1 MSARKTLL
9 AVAVALVPILLGCEQ
24 EQYPEGRVEADV
36 RFLADDLL
44 QGRLTPSPGLEV
56 AALYL
61 ANQLRAAG
69 VEPGNDGSYF
79 QPYEVGTFNPN
90 EAEYR
95 ISINGVPISR
105 SEFLFLSL
113 GLRPEQ
119 TPVEYDLVFAGY
131 GVSVPEEGADDFAGL
146 DVEGKG
152 VVALLGAPWELDPSV
167 IHAPD
172 HGLGKAVQV
181 AARNGAMLIYVS
193 EEISDPPPAVPG
205 AELGLLSA
213 YSGMPLTQL
222 IEDPRTSAFNTPL
235 LIIGPRTFDRILA
248 GEAGGSYGELQA
260 RLATGESMAGDIDAT
275 VRIEIDA
282 ETTRGTASNV
292 VGILPGTDPT
302 LRDEWVVLTAH
313 YDHVGVYP
321 MPPGEDGINNG
332 ADDNASGTA
341 AVLEVARRLAGE
353 DGLKRSVVFAFV
365 SGEEMGL
372 VGSAYYAAHPVAPLD
387 QTVVN
392 INVDMVGRSD
402 GSPQGIAPAS
412 DELFAKAV
420 ELGADVGLTILPDQQ
435 PTWRLSYFT
444 DSYHFAK
451 HDIPAINFFTA
462 LHEDYHQPSDEVEK
476 VNFPGLGQIVDMLT
490 ELTEFYA
497 EGADAPAYQRPTW
510 FITPG

>member
-44 QGRLTPSPGLEV
+44 EGRLTPSPGLEV

-69 VEPGNDGSYF
+69 VEPGIDGSYF
-79 QPYEVGTFNPN
+79 QPYEVGTFNPM
-90 EAEYR
+90 EADYR
-95 ISINGVPISR
+95 ISIDGVTIPR
-105 SEFLFLSL
+105 SEYLFLSL

-119 TPVEYDLVFAGY
+119 TPVEFDLVFAGY
-131 GVSVPEEGADDFAGL
+131 GVSVPEEGVDDFAGL
-146 DVEGKG
+146 DVAGKG
-152 VVALLGAPWELDPSV
+152 VVALLGATWELDPHV

-172 HGLGKAVQV
+172 HGFGKAVQ
-181 AARNGAMLIYVS
+181 AAVRNGAMLIYVS
-193 EEISDPPPAVPG
+193 DEISDPPPAAPS

-213 YSGMPLTQL
+213 YSRMSLTQL
-222 IEDPRTSAFNTPL
+222 IEDPRTSAFNVPL
-235 LIIGPRTFDRILA
+235 LIIGPRTFDRLLA
-248 GEAGGSYGELQA
+248 EAAGGTYAELQA
-260 RLATGESMAGDIDAT
+260 RPDGGGSLAGDIAAT
-275 VRIEIDA
+275 VRIEIDV

-292 VGILPGTDPT
+292 IGVLRGTDPT
-302 LRDEWVVLTAH
+302 LREEWIVLTAH

-353 DGLKRSVVFAFV
+353 DGLKRSVLFAFV

-402 GSPQGIAPAS
+402 GTAQGIAPAS
-412 DELFAKAV
+412 DELFQRAV
-420 ELGADVGLTILPDQQ
+420 ELGAEAGLTILPDQQ

-444 DSYHFAK
+444 DSYHFAR
-451 HDIPAINFFTA
+451 HDIPAIFFFTA
-462 LHEDYHQPSDEVEK
+462 LHEDYHLPSDEVEK
-476 VNFPGLGQIVDMLT
+476 VNFPALGQIVDMLT
-490 ELTEFYA
+490 ELTEYYA
-497 EGADAPAYQRPTW
+497 EGADAPAYQRPAW